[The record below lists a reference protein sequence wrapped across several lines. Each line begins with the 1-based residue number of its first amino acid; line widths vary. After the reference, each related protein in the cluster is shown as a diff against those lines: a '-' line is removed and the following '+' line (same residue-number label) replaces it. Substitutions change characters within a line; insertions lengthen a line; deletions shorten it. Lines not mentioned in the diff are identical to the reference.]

1 MDYFAVVAED
11 DTFDFSTAE
20 IDADTHNFSL
30 CA

>member
-20 IDADTHNFSL
+20 IDADTHNCSL
-30 CA
+30 